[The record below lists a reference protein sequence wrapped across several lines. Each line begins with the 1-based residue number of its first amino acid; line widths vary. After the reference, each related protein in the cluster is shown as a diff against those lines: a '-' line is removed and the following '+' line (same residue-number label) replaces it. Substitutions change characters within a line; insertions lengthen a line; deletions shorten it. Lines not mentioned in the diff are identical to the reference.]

1 MTDLCLIVSMLY
13 ISHEI
18 ISLSLR
24 LCSTLQIQSKMDSAY
39 LLESLAGNFMDVVQ
53 YNEDNRA
60 FEVCERVHIVDHK
73 HENDNQNKT
82 VPVHEDSTKGITRV
96 KESEKLK
103 SKT

>member
-1 MTDLCLIVSMLY
+1 
-13 ISHEI
+13 
-18 ISLSLR
+18 
-24 LCSTLQIQSKMDSAY
+24 
-39 LLESLAGNFMDVVQ
+39 MDVVQ

-103 SKT
+103 SKTWLVICWSVCVRQIRGWILSGPLESDYQ